1 MQLSIQYSIGNF
13 TIRWN
18 WLIAGCVVITSLGLG
33 RLGIWQLDRAAEK
46 IEAQQALLEEQE
58 ANATP
63 IEDIPSGHLHRTN
76 PELANRH
83 VALDGEYENQHTIL
97 LMAEF
102 FDSQIGYGVVTPFRL
117 RSNKQLILVHRGWT
131 SGILPPNTPPS
142 THPVDGLVTVN
153 AQIFIPPEN
162 TRVLSSK
169 IDALAWPLQMRS
181 LEIDV
186 ISAILGEPVFPFA
199 VRLTDDQPGVLV
211 RHWPAVQIDVNQHLF
226 YALQWFLF
234 ASIMAL
240 ASLFASSNLWQL
252 LKGKDPS
259 IPDIIQP
266 NQ

>member
-1 MQLSIQYSIGNF
+1 MQLSTQYSIGSF
-13 TIRWN
+13 TIQWN
-18 WLIAGCVVITSLGLG
+18 WLIAGCVIVTSLGLG

-46 IEAQQALLEEQE
+46 VEAQQALLVEQE

-63 IEDIPSGHLHRTN
+63 IEDIPSGHLHRAN
-76 PELANRH
+76 PELPNRH

-102 FDSQIGYGVVTPFRL
+102 FDGQIGYGVVTPFRL
-117 RSNKQLILVHRGWT
+117 RGNNQLVLVHRGWT

-142 THPVDGLVTVN
+142 TRPVEGPVNVN
-153 AQIFIPPEN
+153 AQIFVPPEN
-162 TRVLSSK
+162 ARVLSSE
-169 IDALAWPLQMRS
+169 IDASKWPLQMRS

-186 ISAILGEPVFPFA
+186 ISGILGENIFPFE

-234 ASIMAL
+234 ASVVVLAAL
-240 ASLFASSNLWQL
+240 LASSNLWHL
-252 LKGKDPS
+252 LKGEDPS
-259 IPDIIQP
+259 IPDKIQP